1 MRIGLLFI
9 SLVLISSMIAGC
21 IGDGDTSYSESG
33 VITEGWIDH
42 PENNGT
48 KDHFGIPV
56 LHTFTVSDGEK
67 VSVESAV
74 VSINY
79 SETDEDNVPRI
90 ESDSMVFTI
99 KCDDGSEYVSE
110 MASPLPSGSGE
121 CEYTV
126 TKDERWFPENE
137 YEVHSVSI
145 VMSIVIFSIVTHAL
159 SVIYR
164 SHSVAPVT
172 TEYVPFS
179 APIVE
184 LGITFVPDQVLTSAP
199 SPSCAIV
206 SLIV

>member
-1 MRIGLLFI
+1 MRIGLIF
-9 SLVLISSMIAGC
+9 SFLVLISSMITGC
-21 IGDGDTSYSESG
+21 IGDDATSYSESG

-126 TKDERWFPENE
+126 TNYERWFPENE
-137 YEVHSVSI
+137 YEVHSVSWSLTY
-145 VMSIVIFSIVTHAL
+145 SI
-159 SVIYR
+159 
-164 SHSVAPVT
+164 
-172 TEYVPFS
+172 EYTNANGYV
-179 APIVE
+179 V
-184 LGITFVPDQVLTSAP
+184 
-199 SPSCAIV
+199 
-206 SLIV
+206 